1 MGCCQRGYAA
11 GGAFR
16 IVGHELGL
24 VVRGAGI
31 LASVKRTAIIIAW
44 LASLIAAY
52 LAGQAGSGASSGSDV
67 RAITHSAGT
76 SGISEPGV
84 RRETD
89 AGNSPGAGDDLIAEA
104 EALVREGRLHEALA
118 VLATFLQDVD
128 DQTSERYSQALFL
141 LSDLRQMTGEVELA
155 LAPLFRILS
164 YPPSQTTAQRARKRL
179 NLLINARE
187 QQLINADDLV
197 GLISY
202 FEFLVSEEP
211 GFDGH
216 RLKLARW
223 LLKRGDVATA
233 ARVARETGLNGVE
246 QAEIDA
252 LLGEIELARTALP
265 VEREAGAMYT
275 AALARGAS
283 GSREFRFLI
292 DTGATMTGLAESRL
306 ELLGAALIEQGIR
319 VQTANGVVEL
329 PVYRLRELR
338 VGALVL
344 EDLAV
349 LGFADLP
356 RGADGI
362 LGMDVLSRLGGS
374 LAGAVGRP

>member
-1 MGCCQRGYAA
+1 M
-11 GGAFR
+11 
-16 IVGHELGL
+16 
-24 VVRGAGI
+24 
-31 LASVKRTAIIIAW
+31 KRTAIIIAW
-44 LASLIAAY
+44 LASLVVAY
-52 LAGQAGSGASSGSDV
+52 LLGQGGIGKSGSETPGV
-67 RAITHSAGT
+67 PAAVAGT
-76 SGISEPGV
+76 VAADPELAVVSPAEGSA
-84 RRETD
+84 REK
-89 AGNSPGAGDDLIAEA
+89 GAPEDRKSDTDLIARA
-104 EALVREGRLHEALA
+104 EALVRDGRPHEALA
-118 VLATFLQDVD
+118 VLAAYLQGTHADS
-128 DQTSERYSQALFL
+128 SERHSRALFL

-155 LAPLFRILS
+155 LAPLLEILR
-164 YPPSQTTAQRARKRL
+164 YPPSQAVADRARQRL

-187 QQLINADDLV
+187 QQLINADDLA

-202 FEFLVSEEP
+202 FEYLVSEEP

-223 LLKRGDVATA
+223 LLRRGEVETA
-233 ARVARETGLNGVE
+233 ERLARETGLVGVS

-265 VEREAGAMYT
+265 VEQEAGAMYT
-275 AALARGAS
+275 AATAQGA
-283 GSREFRFLI
+283 GRRVQFRLLI

-306 ELLGAALIEQGIR
+306 RSLGADMVEEGIR

-338 VGALVL
+338 VGALLL

-374 LAGAVGRP
+374 VAGAVGRP

>member
-1 MGCCQRGYAA
+1 M
-11 GGAFR
+11 
-16 IVGHELGL
+16 
-24 VVRGAGI
+24 
-31 LASVKRTAIIIAW
+31 KRTAIIIAW
-44 LASLIAAY
+44 LGSLVAAY
-52 LAGQAGSGASSGSDV
+52 LAGQSGLGTPTPQALPAAAAARPPGGAD
-67 RAITHSAGT
+67 THAAVLPAAT
-76 SGISEPGV
+76 EPGAAASAV
-84 RRETD
+84 ELLAR
-89 AGNSPGAGDDLIAEA
+89 AEG
-104 EALVREGRLHEALA
+104 LVREGRPHEALA
-118 VLATFLQDVD
+118 VLATYLQGAADES
-128 DQTSERYSQALFL
+128 SEQHSRALFL

-155 LAPLFRILS
+155 LAPLFEILR
-164 YPPSQTTAQRARKRL
+164 YPPSQATADRARQRL
-179 NLLINARE
+179 NLLVNARE

-197 GLISY
+197 GLVSY
-202 FEFLVSEEP
+202 FEYLVSEDP

-223 LLKRGDVATA
+223 LLKSGEVEAA
-233 ARVARETGLNGVE
+233 ARVARETGLIGVQ

-252 LLGEIELARTALP
+252 LENEIRLARTALP

-275 AALARGAS
+275 AATALGDGQR
-283 GSREFRFLI
+283 RQFRFLI

-306 ELLGAALIEQGIR
+306 QTLGASLIEQGIR

>member
-1 MGCCQRGYAA
+1 MP
-11 GGAFR
+11 
-16 IVGHELGL
+16 
-24 VVRGAGI
+24 
-31 LASVKRTAIIIAW
+31 
-44 LASLIAAY
+44 
-52 LAGQAGSGASSGSDV
+52 
-67 RAITHSAGT
+67 SAGPEV
-76 SGISEPGV
+76 SGDIE
-84 RRETD
+84 D
-89 AGNSPGAGDDLIAEA
+89 AVAQA
-104 EALVREGRLHEALA
+104 EALIRDGRPHEALA
-118 VLATFLQDVD
+118 VLVRYLESTHAE
-128 DQTSERYSQALFL
+128 TSERHSQALFL

-155 LAPLFRILS
+155 LLPLFEVLR
-164 YPPSQTTAQRARKRL
+164 YPPSEATADRARKRL
-179 NLLINARE
+179 SLLINARE
-187 QQLINADDLV
+187 QQLINAGDLIGLV
-197 GLISY
+197 GY

-223 LLKRGDVATA
+223 LLKSGEVDAA
-233 ARVARETGLNGVE
+233 ARVARETGLVGVD

-275 AALARGAS
+275 AATAQGGRQS
-283 GSREFRFLI
+283 GEFRFLI
-292 DTGATMTGLAESRL
+292 DTGATMSGLAEASL
-306 ELLGAALIEQGIR
+306 VSLGASLVERGIR

-329 PVYRLRELR
+329 PVYRLQELK

-344 EDLAV
+344 EDMPV